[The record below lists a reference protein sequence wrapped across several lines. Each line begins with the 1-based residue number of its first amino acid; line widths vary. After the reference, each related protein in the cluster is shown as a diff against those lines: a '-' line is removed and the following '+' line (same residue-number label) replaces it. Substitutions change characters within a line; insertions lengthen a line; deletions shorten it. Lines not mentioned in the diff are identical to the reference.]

1 MFEDLVVVWFRS
13 CCFKKIVSV
22 SITLLR
28 SDLFLFLFS
37 TEGFSLLLLLLYR
50 EP

>member
-22 SITLLR
+22 SITFASIR
-28 SDLFLFLFS
+28 FVFVFVFDGRFLAVVVAFV
-37 TEGFSLLLLLLYR
+37 
-50 EP
+50 P